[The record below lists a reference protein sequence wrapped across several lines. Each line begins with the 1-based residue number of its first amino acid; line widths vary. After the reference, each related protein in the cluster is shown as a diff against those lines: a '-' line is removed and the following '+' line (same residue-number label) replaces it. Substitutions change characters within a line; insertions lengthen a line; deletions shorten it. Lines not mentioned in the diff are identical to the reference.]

1 MTQITASLVKDL
13 REKTGV
19 GMMDCKK
26 ALEEN
31 NGDFEAAV
39 DWLRKKGLSKA
50 AKKAGR
56 ATAEGLV
63 AIAANADETRA
74 VAVELNSETDFV
86 ARNEQFQAFVRDAAQ
101 IAAKSDIAT
110 PEALGQAQMA
120 GGKNVADSLTDMIAT
135 IGENMTLRRVA
146 ALEVKQGLVATYMHN
161 ALLPSLGKIGVLV
174 ALESTGDKNKLR
186 ELGKKIAMHVA
197 AASPEALSAAEVD
210 PEKVERERAVL
221 TDQAKQSGKTDE
233 VVAKMVEGRIRKYYE
248 EVVLLEQVF
257 VMDGETKISKVVES
271 AAADVGAPV
280 KLTGFVRF
288 ALGEGVEKEET
299 DFAAEVAK
307 AVNG

>member
-19 GMMDCKK
+19 GMMDCKR

-101 IAAKSDIAT
+101 IAAKSDIST
-110 PEALGQAQMA
+110 PEALGQSQMA

-146 ALEVKQGLVATYMHN
+146 ALEVSQGLVATYMHN

-197 AASPEALSAAEVD
+197 AASPEALSTSEVD

-257 VMDGETKISKVVES
+257 VMDGETKISKVVEN
-271 AAADVGAPV
+271 AASEVGAPV